1 MFFAFILWYFQVPK
15 VNERNIWNKMR
26 FCMRVLPCIP
36 SPRVTDIASWSSD
49 SVSICIPAC
58 ICISEDA

>member
-15 VNERNIWNKMR
+15 VNERNIWNMMR

-36 SPRVTDIASWSSD
+36 SPRVTDIASSSSD
-49 SVSICIPAC
+49 SVSICVPAC
-58 ICISEDA
+58 FYISENA